1 MQVREI
7 DRHKLTK
14 ASAILLERGG
24 AFASPAWIDLY
35 AGKNKLIGI
44 FNDNDELIGTFNIF
58 SFKKYSLT
66 ILINPPFAPHIN
78 LWYINPAQT
87 PSSVNAFNK
96 QVMQHMAD
104 YLIGTGAHYIK
115 LNFSGA
121 VVDTQALVWKGF
133 QVSNR
138 FTYVLDLSLTEDE
151 LYQNLSP
158 EKKKSL
164 RKAEKDGVTV
174 SVETDKQVVFDLIR
188 QSLERS
194 GKFSNEAYIRG
205 IVMDFANASNSLM
218 FTAKDSSGHTIA
230 TSFCVYTSGKAYYLF
245 GGFNEA
251 HKHHG
256 AGVSCMWAC
265 IRKAREMGLG
275 EFDFEGSMVPE
286 IEKYFREFGGQIRP
300 LQEISY
306 KRFPYKQ
313 LSLVIKHK

>member
-14 ASAILLERGG
+14 ASLAVIEQAGV
-24 AFASPAWIDLY
+24 FASSAWTDLY
-35 AGKNKLIGI
+35 AGKTKLLGI
-44 FNDNDELIGTFNIF
+44 FNDNDELIGTFSIF
-58 SFKKYSLT
+58 VFKKYSLT
-66 ILINPPFAPHIN
+66 IIINPPFAPHVN
-78 LWYINPAQT
+78 LHYINPAQT

-96 QVMQHMAD
+96 QVMQCIAD
-104 YLIGTGAHYIK
+104 YLLGTGAHYIK
-115 LNFSGA
+115 LNFSGTII
-121 VVDTQALVWKGF
+121 DTQALVWKGF
-133 QVSNR
+133 EVSNR
-138 FTYVLDLSLTEDE
+138 FTYVLDLHLTEEE
-151 LYQNLSP
+151 LYNNLSS

-164 RKAEKDGVTV
+164 RKAEKDGIVV
-174 SVETDKQVVFDLIR
+174 SAEPDPEKVFSLIR

-205 IVMDFANASNSLM
+205 IVLNFANTSNSLM
-218 FTAKDSSGHTIA
+218 FTAKDPQGNTIA
-230 TSFCVYTSGKAYYLF
+230 AAFCVRTTNKAYYLF
-245 GGFNEA
+245 GGFDET

-265 IRKAREMGLG
+265 IQQAKRAGLS

-300 LQEISY
+300 LQEISF

-313 LSLVIKHK
+313 LSLVIKK